1 MFIAISSRNF
11 FVLWQELLEIKRKNV
26 ALQMQHFVGEEKN
39 DLLDYLRSLQ
49 PEKVSI
55 SPFVTRAFVSL
66 FATISFF
73 LVYDDYFVYI
83 IIFKFVIIQLN
94 TCRGK
99 SIMVSIVSLPTV

>member
-1 MFIAISSRNF
+1 MAISSRNS
-11 FVLWQELLEIKRKNV
+11 FVVWQELLEIKRKNA

-55 SPFVTRAFVSL
+55 SPFVTHAFVSS
-66 FATISFF
+66 FATISFFF

-83 IIFKFVIIQLN
+83 IIFKFLIIQLN
-94 TCRGK
+94 RCRGK
-99 SIMVSIVSLPTV
+99 LIMVSIFSLPTV